1 MRFFRS
7 TRLGHAA
14 NLTVAMSAALAFN
27 ATTVLP
33 SFAQDKPVATV
44 NGKPIS
50 ETDLTLAAADLGPE
64 LAQLPE
70 ASRRRLLLEFLIESQ
85 IYSDAAETG
94 NLATGPDYEARL
106 GYWRRRALRDIYFEK
121 NIKGGVADAEVKKF
135 YDEQVKTMPAEEEIK
150 ARHILVKEEAQAK
163 DIAAKLAKGGDFAAL
178 AKEFS
183 QDPGS
188 KDKGGD
194 LDYFGKGQM
203 VPEFEAAAFALE
215 KGKISAPVKSNF
227 GYHIIKLDDRRPR
240 QPPPFEAV
248 KDRIL
253 NSLIQ
258 KKAQTMGGELR
269 TAAKIEYLDPAI
281 KSAVEKEKAG
291 AAAAAAVTTPP
302 KK

>member
-1 MRFFRS
+1 MRFFHCS
-7 TRLGHAA
+7 KLAA
-14 NLTVAMSAALAFN
+14 VTVAVCTALATSAAVSTPGRAE
-27 ATTVLP
+27 
-33 SFAQDKPVATV
+33 DKPVATV
-44 NGKPIS
+44 NGKAIT
-50 ETDLTLAAADLGPE
+50 EADLVLAATDLGPE

-94 NLATGPDYEARL
+94 KLASGPDYEARI

-121 NIKGGVADAEVKKF
+121 NIKAAVTEAEAKKF
-135 YDEQVKTMPAEEEIK
+135 YDEQVKAIPAEDEIK
-150 ARHILVKEEAQAK
+150 ASHILVKEEAQAK

-183 QDPGS
+183 LDPGS

-215 KGKISAPVKSNF
+215 KGKISAPIKTNF
-227 GYHIIKLDDRRPR
+227 GYHIIKLDDKRPR
-240 QPPPFEAV
+240 KPPAFDAV
-248 KDRIL
+248 KDRIT

-258 KKAQTMGGELR
+258 KKAQTVGGELR
-269 TAAKIEYLDPAI
+269 TAAKVEYLDATI

-291 AAAAAAVTTPP
+291 AAAAAVANPP